1 MQETRESND
10 RYVCAMNGE
19 PGDEAIQKCVIWQ
32 KKTSISSK
40 ASYSV
45 LATKQTNSFGLRGKA
60 DGLRLA
66 TAARQA

>member
-1 MQETRESND
+1 
-10 RYVCAMNGE
+10 MNGE